1 MSPPTPPAVADAR
14 APSRPSRREDQSRAT
29 RQRLLGAAIALVTE
43 VGWRRTTV
51 EQIAE
56 RAGVAKGTFF
66 VHFRTKEAIAI
77 TLVEAQIAAAMAARE
92 AVRAAGGSPVE
103 RLRAA
108 TMRLGD
114 QAAANLEL
122 SRAVLIA
129 GLESRAIGDATDAI
143 FNQLYTRMIDDACE
157 ALERGLLE
165 GPDADTIVGLVMACY
180 LGATLHCTSSPRARP
195 LAQVLAPLVDATLGA
210 LGPRRRSGAPAA
222 SPRVAKTPA
231 TAMIKTNP
239 PLTTTTTPRT
249 APRPTTKGR
258 RGPAR

>member
-1 MSPPTPPAVADAR
+1 MSSPAPAPE
-14 APSRPSRREDQSRAT
+14 PSRPSRREDQSRET
-29 RQRLLGAAIALVTE
+29 KRRLLAAAVALVTE
-43 VGWRRTTV
+43 VGWRHTTV
-51 EQIAE
+51 ERIAE

-77 TLVEAQIAAAMAARE
+77 TLVEVQIAAAMSARE
-92 AVRAAGGSPVE
+92 AVLTAGGSPVE

-143 FNQLYTRMIDDACE
+143 FNQLYTRMIDDARE
-157 ALERGLLE
+157 ALAQGLLE

-180 LGATLHCTSSPRARP
+180 LGATLHCTSSRRARP

-210 LGPRRRSGAPAA
+210 LCPRRASDGEVA
-222 SPRVAKTPA
+222 SPRAGKARARPTSKA
-231 TAMIKTNP
+231 THSRKSTTT
-239 PLTTTTTPRT
+239 TTTTTPRT
-249 APRPTTKGR
+249 ATRPATKGR
-258 RGPAR
+258 RGTAR

>member
-1 MSPPTPPAVADAR
+1 MSPPAPPTGAPAR
-14 APSRPSRREDQSRAT
+14 ASRREDQSRET
-29 RQRLLGAAIALVTE
+29 RQRLLGAAVALVTE
-43 VGWRRTTV
+43 LGWRRTTV

-77 TLVEAQIAAAMAARE
+77 TLVEAQITAAMAARD
-92 AVRAAGGSPVE
+92 AIVASDGSPVE

-114 QAAANLEL
+114 QAASNLEL

-143 FNQLYTRMIDDACE
+143 FNRLYARMIDDACE
-157 ALERGLLE
+157 ALASGLLE

-195 LAQVLAPLVDATLGA
+195 LTHVLAPLVDATLGA
-210 LGPRRRSGAPAA
+210 LSPRRPSGPPAA
-222 SPRVAKTPA
+222 APRAAKSRT
-231 TAMIKTNP
+231 TNKTNP
-239 PLTTTTTPRT
+239 SLKATTKTTTPRT
-249 APRPTTKGR
+249 ATRPATKGR